1 MSFSFIYINLQNRF
15 LLLIWLCISNML
27 ITVQFFNKLCRIFR
41 AHTNTFMKVFIKMAW
56 LLLFIAGFYSSSSA
70 QNYAIKGTVLDT
82 AGQPLPGAVVRIKSG
97 TDSVGISANPD
108 GTFTFN
114 KVKFKQFTLSAAFI
128 GYDTFVKQYL
138 INKGLTLT
146 IDNIKL
152 KPSSNTLDAVV
163 ISGVPPVKVTEDTVS
178 FNAKAFPVRDGDAVD
193 EVLKKLPGIKVD
205 KDGNVTSQGAPVTKI
220 RVNGKDFFGTDVATA
235 IKNLPADII
244 KNLQFIDDYGD
255 QAKLTGIKTG
265 EPEKILNLTIQE
277 DKKKGYFARAS
288 AGVGNSD
295 RYNTNIRG
303 NSMKGE
309 RQISFDGTSA
319 NANMRGGGG
328 DGVTTRNAAGLNYK
342 NEFNPKVSADASY
355 NFTNDKNNTISSTYT
370 QNILLDAGQNPITR
384 IEDANN
390 NNNSNNYNH
399 WMGGNLE
406 YKIDTMNYLKIS
418 PNINYST
425 NSGNSAGG
433 SITKQDTLSIRR
445 ENTNYSSS
453 NNLNLRTN
461 IFYNHKFS
469 KKGRNLSAWSNI
481 NYSNSGNDR
490 DVYNAYINA
499 RRNVTDSVQNQLN
512 NQDSRNLGLNVG
524 ASYMEPLWRKTF
536 IEVNYSWNRSTT
548 NNNRTA
554 YDIANGSEVFNPQL
568 SNIYDYQFMI
578 NKVGMNY
585 RYIGEKLNYTLG
597 LNAQP
602 AVLSGQNLSR
612 DITTVNRTFNLI
624 PSGRFSYK
632 FSNQESLDINYW
644 GRNNQP
650 SFLQLQPISD
660 NSNLQNIVTGNPD
673 LKPEFIHSVNAHYKQ
688 ADWNAGKVILANFR
702 YEQTNDRIV
711 TIKQRVAGT
720 VNQLT
725 SYINTDGYYTLQG
738 DYNISK
744 PLSAERKFTI
754 GYSGSGQLNNNISFT
769 DNSKITAKNM
779 SWRQELEFRV
789 DLKDITNFEIE
800 TSYSQN
806 LTTYSNDSFTSR
818 QSNRFEYGIE
828 GRNYF
833 FKDLT
838 LGYDFSKQINS
849 GFDNGSVRNPTLL
862 RLSMEYKFM
871 KNDMAA
877 IRVEGFDLFDQNS
890 GISRDVFDN
899 VIIDKQ
905 VNRLGRYFMLS
916 LIYRVRKFG

>member
-1 MSFSFIYINLQNRF
+1 
-15 LLLIWLCISNML
+15 
-27 ITVQFFNKLCRIFR
+27 
-41 AHTNTFMKVFIKMAW
+41 MKSAW
-56 LLLFIAGFYSSSSA
+56 LLILFAGFFVNSYA
-70 QNYAIKGTVLDT
+70 QNYSIKGTVLDT
-82 AGQPLPGAVVRIKSG
+82 AGLPLPGAVVRIKSK
-97 TDSVGISANPD
+97 TDSIGVSANND
-108 GTFTFN
+108 GTFTIG
-114 KVKFKQFTLSAAFI
+114 KIKSKQFTLSAAFI
-128 GYDTFVKQYL
+128 GFDTFSKQYQ
-138 INKGLTLT
+138 IEKGNSLT
-146 IDNIKL
+146 IENIKL

-193 EVLKKLPGIKVD
+193 EVLKKLPGVKVD
-205 KDGNVTSQGAPVTKI
+205 KDGNVTSQGSPITKI

-288 AGVGNSD
+288 AGVGNAD
-295 RYNTNIRG
+295 RYNTSLRG

-309 RQISFDGTSA
+309 RQLSFDATSA

-328 DGVTTRNAAGLNYK
+328 DGVTTRNAVGLNFK
-342 NEFNPKVSADASY
+342 NEFSPKFSLDAGY
-355 NFTNDKNNTISSTYT
+355 NFNNDRNNTISSTYT
-370 QNILLDAGQNPITR
+370 QNILQGDGQNINR
-384 IEDANN
+384 LEDAQNN
-390 NNNSNNYNH
+390 NKSDNYSH

-418 PNINYST
+418 PNFNYNT
-425 NSGNSAGG
+425 GIGNSTGG
-433 SITKQDTLSIRR
+433 SLVTQDTLFTRR
-445 ENTNYSSS
+445 ESTNANSS
-453 NNLNLRTN
+453 NSFSAKTN
-461 IFYNHKFS
+461 VFYNHKFA
-469 KKGRNLSAWSNI
+469 KKGRNLSSWGNI
-481 NYSNSGNDR
+481 NYSNSGSDR
-490 DVYNAYINA
+490 NAYNQYINILDSK
-499 RRNVTDSVQNQLN
+499 TDSLIQNQLN
-512 NQDSRNLGLNVG
+512 NQDNNNLGLNVG
-524 ASYMEPLWRKTF
+524 VSYMEPLWHKTF
-536 IEVNYSWNRSTT
+536 IEVNYNWNRTST
-548 NNNRTA
+548 NNAKETYDVTA
-554 YDIANGSEVFNPQL
+554 GNQVFNPQL
-568 SNIYDYQFMI
+568 SNIYDYQFVT

-602 AVLSGQNLSR
+602 AVLTGQNLSR
-612 DITTVNRTFNLI
+612 DIKTENRTFNLI

-632 FSNQESLDINYW
+632 FSNQQSIDVNYW

-650 SFLQLQPISD
+650 GFLQLQPISD
-660 NSNLQNIVTGNPD
+660 NSNLQNVITGNPD
-673 LKPEFIHSVNAHYKQ
+673 LKPEFVHSVNAHYKQ

-702 YEQTNDRIV
+702 YERTDNKIV
-711 TIKQRVAGT
+711 TTKARVPGT

-725 SYINTDGYYTLQG
+725 SYTNTDGYYTIQG

-769 DNSKITAKNM
+769 DDSRIEAQNI

-789 DLKDITNFEIE
+789 DLKDITNFELQ
-800 TSYSQN
+800 TAYSQN
-806 LTTYSNDSFTSR
+806 LTSYSNTSFSNR

-833 FKDLT
+833 FKALT
-838 LGYDFSKQINS
+838 LGYDFSKQINT

-899 VIIDKQ
+899 VIVDKQ

>member
-1 MSFSFIYINLQNRF
+1 MRLFTKSI
-15 LLLIWLCISNML
+15 LL
-27 ITVQFFNKLCRIFR
+27 
-41 AHTNTFMKVFIKMAW
+41 
-56 LLLFIAGFYSSSSA
+56 LLLFAGFFTNSNA
-70 QNYAIKGTVLDT
+70 QMYTVKGMVLDT

-108 GTFTFN
+108 GSFILG
-114 KVKFKQFTLSAAFI
+114 KIKSKQFTLSAAFI

-138 INKGLTLT
+138 IEKGNALNIT
-146 IDNIKL
+146 DIKL

-193 EVLKKLPGIKVD
+193 EMLKKLPGIKVD
-205 KDGNVTSQGAPVTKI
+205 KDGNVTSQGTPVTKI

-309 RQISFDGTSA
+309 QQISFDGTSA

-328 DGVTTRNAAGLNYK
+328 DGITTRNAIGLNYK
-342 NEFNPKVSADASY
+342 NEFSTKLSADAAY
-355 NFTNDKNNTISSTYT
+355 NFNNDKNNTISSTYT
-370 QNILLDAGQNPITR
+370 QNALQDANQNPISR
-384 IEDANN
+384 IEDAHNDGK
-390 NNNSNNYNH
+390 SNNYNH
-399 WMGGNLE
+399 WIGGNLE

-418 PNINYST
+418 PNFSYST
-425 NSGNSAGG
+425 NNGNNTGG
-433 SITKQDTLSIRR
+433 SLITQDTLFTRKES
-445 ENTNYSSS
+445 TNFSNS
-453 NNLNLRTN
+453 NNINARAN
-461 IFYNHKFS
+461 AFFNHKFA
-469 KKGRNLSAWSNI
+469 KKGRNLTAWSSI
-481 NYSNSGNDR
+481 NYSNGENYR
-490 DVYNAYINA
+490 DLYNNYIDEHS
-499 RRNVTDSVQNQLN
+499 NVADSVIQNQLN
-512 NQDSRNLGLNVG
+512 NQDNRNFGLNAG
-524 ASYMEPLWRKTF
+524 ASYMEPLWKKTF
-536 IEVNYSWNRSTT
+536 LEINYNWNRSAT
-548 NNNRTA
+548 NNSRDT
-554 YDIANGSEVFNPQL
+554 YDIVDGKQVFNENL
-568 SNIYDYQFMI
+568 SNIYDYQFI
-578 NKVGMNY
+578 TNKVGLNY

-602 AVLSGQNLSR
+602 ALLRGQNLSN
-612 DITTVNRTFNLI
+612 DIQTVNRNFNFI

-632 FSNQESLDINYW
+632 FSNQESFDINYW

-650 SFLQLQPISD
+650 GFLQLQPITD
-660 NSNLQNIVTGNPD
+660 NSNLQNTITGNPN
-673 LKPEFIHSVNAHYKQ
+673 LKPEFIHSINAHYKQ
-688 ADWNAGKVILANFR
+688 ADWNAGKVIQANLKF
-702 YEQTNDRIV
+702 EQTNDRIV
-711 TIKQRVAGT
+711 TTKERVPNT
-720 VNQLT
+720 VNQRT
-725 SYINTDGYYTLQG
+725 SYINADGYYTLQG

-754 GYSGSGQLNNNISFT
+754 GYSGSGQLNNNITFT
-769 DNSKITAKNM
+769 DNSKIEARNIA
-779 SWRQELEFRV
+779 WRQELEFRV
-789 DLKDITNFEIE
+789 DLKDIANFEVE

-806 LTTYSNDSFTSR
+806 LTNYSSDTFADR
-818 QSNRFEYGIE
+818 QSNRFECGIE

-849 GFDNGSVRNPTLL
+849 GFDNGAVRNPTLL

-877 IRVEGFDLFDQNS
+877 LRVEGFDLFDQNS

-899 VIIDKQ
+899 VIVDKQ

-916 LIYRVRKFG
+916 LIYRVRKFGG

>member
-1 MSFSFIYINLQNRF
+1 MR
-15 LLLIWLCISNML
+15 
-27 ITVQFFNKLCRIFR
+27 
-41 AHTNTFMKVFIKMAW
+41 VFTKTIW
-56 LLLFIAGFYSSSSA
+56 LLLLFAGIFTNSYA
-70 QNYAIKGTVLDT
+70 QNYTVKGIVLDT
-82 AGQPLPGAVVRIKSG
+82 AGLPLPGAVVRIKSG
-97 TDSVGISANPD
+97 NDSAGTSANPD
-108 GTFTFN
+108 GTFILS
-114 KVKFKQFTLSAAFI
+114 KIKSKQFTLSAAFI
-128 GYDTFVKQYL
+128 GYDTFSKQYL
-138 INKGLTLT
+138 IDKGALLNIT
-146 IDNIKL
+146 DIKL
-152 KPSSNTLDAVV
+152 RPSSNTLEGVV

-178 FNAKAFPVRDGDAVD
+178 FSARAFPVRDGDAVD

-265 EPEKILNLTIQE
+265 EPEKILNLTIEE

-295 RYNTNIRG
+295 RYNTSIRG

-328 DGVTTRNAAGLNYK
+328 DGINTRNALGLNYR
-342 NEFNPKVSADASY
+342 NEFSTRLSADASY
-355 NFTNDKNNTISSTYT
+355 NFNNNKNNTISSTYT
-370 QNILLDAGQNPITR
+370 QSVLQDAGQNPINR
-384 IEDANN
+384 LENAGNNSHSNN
-390 NNNSNNYNH
+390 NNHSF
-399 WMGGNLE
+399 GGNLE

-418 PNINYST
+418 PNFSYS
-425 NSGNSAGG
+425 NSNGNSTGG
-433 SITKQDTLSIRR
+433 SDITQDTLSTNRQSTNF
-445 ENTNYSSS
+445 NTSK
-453 NNLNLRTN
+453 NLNARTN
-461 IFYNHKFS
+461 FFFNHKFE
-469 KKGRNLSAWSNI
+469 KKGRNITSWGNI
-481 NYSNSGNDR
+481 NYSDGENYKDM
-490 DVYNAYINA
+490 YNNYINTHNKA
-499 RRNVTDSVQNQLN
+499 ADTVLQNQLN
-512 NQDSRNLGLNVG
+512 NQNSRNLGLNAGV
-524 ASYMEPLWRKTF
+524 SYMEPIWKKTF
-536 IEVNYSWNRSTT
+536 LEVNYNWNRSST
-548 NNNRTA
+548 NNSRDA
-554 YDIANGSEVFNPQL
+554 YDVVDGNEVFNPNL
-568 SNIYDYQFMI
+568 SNIYDYQFI
-578 NKVGMNY
+578 TNKVGLNY
-585 RYIGEKLNYTLG
+585 RYIGEKLNYTIG
-597 LNAQP
+597 VNAQP
-602 AVLSGQNLSR
+602 AILRGENLSNN
-612 DITTVNRTFNLI
+612 IQTVNRSFNFI

-632 FSNQESLDINYW
+632 FSNQESFDINYW

-650 SFLQLQPISD
+650 GFLQLQPISD
-660 NSNLQNIVTGNPD
+660 NSNLQNVVTGNPN
-673 LKPEFIHSVNAHYKQ
+673 LKPEFIQSVNAHYKQ
-688 ADWNAGKVILANFR
+688 ADWNAGKIIQANFK
-702 YEQTNDRIV
+702 YERTNDRIV
-711 TIKQRVAGT
+711 TTKQRVPGT

-725 SYINTDGYYTLQG
+725 SYINADGYYTLQG

-754 GYSGSGQLNNNISFT
+754 GYSGSGQLNNNITFT
-769 DNSKITAKNM
+769 DDSRIEAQNL

-789 DLKDITNFEIE
+789 DLKDIVNFQLE

-806 LTTYSNDSFTSR
+806 LTNYSSDSFADR
-818 QSNRFEYGIE
+818 QSNRFECGIE

-838 LGYDFSKQINS
+838 VGYDFTKQINS
-849 GFDNGSVRNPTLL
+849 GFDNGAVRNPTLL

-899 VIIDKQ
+899 VIVDRQ

-916 LIYRVRKFG
+916 LIYRVRKFGG

>member
-1 MSFSFIYINLQNRF
+1 
-15 LLLIWLCISNML
+15 
-27 ITVQFFNKLCRIFR
+27 
-41 AHTNTFMKVFIKMAW
+41 MKFFIKSAW
-56 LLLFIAGFYSSSSA
+56 LLLLLAGFCSNSFA
-70 QNYAIKGTVLDT
+70 QNYSVKGIVLDT
-82 AGQPLPGAVVRIKSG
+82 AGQPLPGAVVRIKSK

-108 GTFTFN
+108 GSFIIG
-114 KVKFKQFTLSAAFI
+114 KIKSKQFTLSAAFI
-128 GYDTFVKQYL
+128 GYDTFTKQYL
-138 INKGLTLT
+138 IEKGNSLT
-146 IDNIKL
+146 IENIKL

-178 FNAKAFPVRDGDAVD
+178 FNAKAFPVREGDAVD
-193 EVLKKLPGIKVD
+193 EVLKKLPGVKVD
-205 KDGNVTSQGAPVTKI
+205 KDGNVTSQGSPITKI

-288 AGVGNSD
+288 AGVGNAD
-295 RYNTNIRG
+295 RYNTSLRG

-309 RQISFDGTSA
+309 RQLSFDATSA

-328 DGVTTRNAAGLNYK
+328 DGVTTRNAAGLNFK
-342 NEFNPKVSADASY
+342 NEFSPKLSLDAGY
-355 NFTNDKNNTISSTYT
+355 NFNNDRNNTISTTYT
-370 QNILLDAGQNPITR
+370 QNFLQDAGQNINR
-384 IEDANN
+384 IEDAQNN
-390 NNNSNNYNH
+390 NKSDNYSH

-418 PNINYST
+418 PNFNYNT
-425 NSGNSAGG
+425 GIGNSTGG
-433 SITKQDTLSIRR
+433 SLVTQDTLFTRR
-445 ENTNYSSS
+445 ESTNANSS
-453 NNLNLRTN
+453 NSFSAKAN
-461 IFYNHKFS
+461 IFYNHKFA
-469 KKGRNLSAWSNI
+469 KKGRNLSSWSNI
-481 NYSNSGNDR
+481 NYSNGGNNR
-490 DVYNAYINA
+490 NGYNQYINIQGSK
-499 RRNVTDSVQNQLN
+499 TDSLIQNQLN
-512 NQDSRNLGLNVG
+512 NQDNNNFGLNVG
-524 ASYMEPLWRKTF
+524 ASYMEPLWHKTF
-536 IEVNYSWNRSTT
+536 IELNYSWNRTST
-548 NNNRTA
+548 NNTKET
-554 YDIANGSEVFNPQL
+554 YDVMGGSQVFNSQL
-568 SNIYDYQFMI
+568 SNIYDYQFVT

-585 RYIGEKLNYTLG
+585 RYIGEKLNYTVG
-597 LNAQP
+597 INAQP
-602 AVLSGQNLSR
+602 AVLTGQNLSR
-612 DITTVNRTFNLI
+612 NVKTENRTFNLI

-632 FSNQESLDINYW
+632 FSNQQSLDVNYW

-650 SFLQLQPISD
+650 GFLQLQPITD
-660 NSNLQNIVTGNPD
+660 NSNLQNEITGNPD
-673 LKPEFIHSVNAHYKQ
+673 LKPEFVHSVNAHYKL
-688 ADWNAGKVILANFR
+688 ADWSAGKVILANFR
-702 YEQTNDRIV
+702 YERTDDKIV
-711 TIKQRVAGT
+711 TTKARVPGT

-725 SYINTDGYYTLQG
+725 SYTNTDGYYTIQG

-769 DNSKITAKNM
+769 DNSRIEAKNI

-806 LTTYSNDSFTSR
+806 LTSYTNTNLSNR

-838 LGYDFSKQINS
+838 LGYDFSKQINN
-849 GFDNGSVRNPTLL
+849 GFDNGAVRNPTLL

-899 VIIDKQ
+899 VIVDRQ

>member
-1 MSFSFIYINLQNRF
+1 M
-15 LLLIWLCISNML
+15 
-27 ITVQFFNKLCRIFR
+27 
-41 AHTNTFMKVFIKMAW
+41 
-56 LLLFIAGFYSSSSA
+56 
-70 QNYAIKGTVLDT
+70 VLDT
-82 AGQPLPGAVVRIKSG
+82 AGLPLPGAVVRIKSA
-97 TDSVGISANPD
+97 TDSIGTSANPD
-108 GTFTFN
+108 GTFTLI
-114 KVKFKQFTLSAAFI
+114 KIKSKQFTLSAAFI
-128 GYDTFVKQYL
+128 GYDTFIKKY
-138 INKGLTLT
+138 IIEKGNSLNIT
-146 IDNIKL
+146 DIKL

-193 EVLKKLPGIKVD
+193 EMLKKLPGIKVD
-205 KDGNVTSQGAPVTKI
+205 KDGNVTSQGTPVTKI

-309 RQISFDGTSA
+309 QQISFDGTSA

-328 DGVTTRNAAGLNYK
+328 DGVTTRNAIGFNYK
-342 NEFNPKVSADASY
+342 NEFSTKLSADAAY
-355 NFTNDKNNTISSTYT
+355 NFNNDKNNTISTTYT
-370 QNILLDAGQNPITR
+370 QNVLQDAEQNPISR
-384 IEDANN
+384 LEDANN
-390 NNNSNNYNH
+390 NSKSTNYNH
-399 WMGGNLE
+399 WFGGNLE

-418 PNINYST
+418 PNFSYGIN
-425 NSGNSAGG
+425 NGNNTGG
-433 SITKQDTLSIRR
+433 SITTQDTLFTRKES
-445 ENTNYSSS
+445 TNF
-453 NNLNLRTN
+453 NNANNINARTN
-461 IFYNHKFS
+461 LFFNHKFA
-469 KKGRNLSAWSNI
+469 KKGRNLTAWSSI
-481 NYSNSGNDR
+481 NYSNGENYRDLYNNYFNKNGN
-490 DVYNAYINA
+490 VA
-499 RRNVTDSVQNQLN
+499 DSVIQNQLN
-512 NQDSRNLGLNVG
+512 NQDNRNFGLNAG
-524 ASYMEPLWRKTF
+524 ASYMEPLWKQTF
-536 IEVNYSWNRSTT
+536 LEVNYNWNRSAT
-548 NNNRTA
+548 NNLKDT
-554 YDIANGSEVFNPQL
+554 YDIVDGKQVFNENL
-568 SNIYDYQFMI
+568 SNIYDYQFI
-578 NKVGMNY
+578 TNKIGLNY
-585 RYIGEKLNYTLG
+585 RYIGEKLNYTFG

-602 AVLSGQNLSR
+602 TLLRGQNLSN
-612 DITTVNRTFNLI
+612 DIQTINRTFNFI

-632 FSNQESLDINYW
+632 FSNQESFDINYW

-650 SFLQLQPISD
+650 GFLQLQPITD
-660 NSNLQNIVTGNPD
+660 NSNLQNTITGNPN
-673 LKPEFIHSVNAHYKQ
+673 LKPEFIHSINAHYKQ
-688 ADWNAGKVILANFR
+688 ADWNAGKVIQANLKF
-702 YEQTNDRIV
+702 EQTNDRIV
-711 TIKQRVAGT
+711 TTKERVPNT
-720 VNQLT
+720 VNQRT
-725 SYINTDGYYTLQG
+725 SYINADGYYTLQG

-754 GYSGSGQLNNNISFT
+754 GYSGSGQLNNNITFT
-769 DNSKITAKNM
+769 DNSKIEARNIA
-779 SWRQELEFRV
+779 WRQELEFRV
-789 DLKDITNFEIE
+789 DLKDITNFEVQ

-806 LTTYSNDSFTSR
+806 LTNYSSDSFADR
-818 QSNRFEYGIE
+818 QSNRFECGIE

-849 GFDNGSVRNPTLL
+849 GFDNGAVRNPTLL

-877 IRVEGFDLFDQNS
+877 LRVEGFDLFDQNS

-899 VIIDKQ
+899 VIVDRQ

-916 LIYRVRKFG
+916 LIYRVRKFGG

>member
-1 MSFSFIYINLQNRF
+1 MRAFTKTFF
-15 LLLIWLCISNML
+15 LLL
-27 ITVQFFNKLCRIFR
+27 FFAGIF
-41 AHTNTFMKVFIKMAW
+41 ANS
-56 LLLFIAGFYSSSSA
+56 YA
-70 QNYAIKGTVLDT
+70 QNYTVKGIVLDT
-82 AGQPLPGAVVRIKSG
+82 AGLPLPGAVVRIK
-97 TDSVGISANPD
+97 TANDSVGTSASPD
-108 GTFTFN
+108 GTFILS
-114 KVKFKQFTLSAAFI
+114 KIKSKQFTLSAAFI
-128 GYDTFVKQYL
+128 GYDTFIKQYL
-138 INKGLTLT
+138 IEKSALLNIT
-146 IDNIKL
+146 DIKL
-152 KPSSNTLDAVV
+152 KPSSNTLDGVV
-163 ISGVPPVKVTEDTVS
+163 ISGAPPVKVTEDTVS

-193 EVLKKLPGIKVD
+193 EVLKRLPGIKVD

-265 EPEKILNLTIQE
+265 EPEKVLNLTIEE

-295 RYNTNIRG
+295 RYNTSIRG

-328 DGVTTRNAAGLNYK
+328 DGINTRNVLGINYK
-342 NEFNPKVSADASY
+342 NEFSTNLSADAAY
-355 NFTNDKNNTISSTYT
+355 NFNNNKNNTISATYT
-370 QNILLDAGQNPITR
+370 QSVLQDAGQNPINR
-384 IEDANN
+384 LENANSNSRSNN
-390 NNNSNNYNH
+390 NNH
-399 WMGGNLE
+399 WFGGNLE

-418 PNINYST
+418 PNFSYSN

-433 SITKQDTLSIRR
+433 SEINQDTLATNRQSTNF
-445 ENTNYSSS
+445 NTSKNI
-453 NNLNLRTN
+453 NARTN
-461 IFYNHKFS
+461 FFFNHKFE
-469 KKGRNLSAWSNI
+469 KKGRNITSWGSI
-481 NYSNSGNDR
+481 SYSNGENYK
-490 DVYNAYINA
+490 DVFNKYINTHNNA
-499 RRNVTDSVQNQLN
+499 ADSVLQNQLN
-512 NQDSRNLGLNVG
+512 NQDNRNFGLNAGV
-524 ASYMEPLWRKTF
+524 SYMEPIWKKTF
-536 IEVNYSWNRSTT
+536 LEVNYNWNRSST
-548 NNNRTA
+548 NNSRDA
-554 YDIANGSEVFNPQL
+554 YDVAGGNQVFNPNL
-568 SNIYDYQFMI
+568 SNIYDYQFI
-578 NKVGMNY
+578 TNKVGLNY

-597 LNAQP
+597 LNVQP
-602 AVLSGQNLSR
+602 AILRGENLSNN
-612 DITTVNRTFNLI
+612 IQTVNRTFNFI

-632 FSNQESLDINYW
+632 FSNQESFDINYW

-650 SFLQLQPISD
+650 GFLQLQPISD
-660 NSNLQNIVTGNPD
+660 NSNLQNVVTGNPN
-673 LKPEFIHSVNAHYKQ
+673 LKPEFVQSVNAHYKQ
-688 ADWNAGKVILANFR
+688 ADWNAGKVIQANFK
-702 YEQTNDRIV
+702 YERTNDRIV
-711 TIKQRVAGT
+711 TTKQRVQGT

-725 SYINTDGYYTLQG
+725 SYINADGYYTFQG

-754 GYSGSGQLNNNISFT
+754 GYSGSGQLNNNITFT
-769 DNSKITAKNM
+769 DDSRIEAQNL

-789 DLKDITNFEIE
+789 DLKDIVNFQVE

-806 LTTYSNDSFTSR
+806 LTNYSSDIFADR
-818 QSNRFEYGIE
+818 QSNRFECGIE

-838 LGYDFSKQINS
+838 LGYDFTKQVNS
-849 GFDNGSVRNPTLL
+849 GFDNGAVRNPTLL

-899 VIIDKQ
+899 VIVDRQ

-916 LIYRVRKFG
+916 LIYRVRKFGG

>member
-1 MSFSFIYINLQNRF
+1 MRVFTKSIFLF
-15 LLLIWLCISNML
+15 LLFAGIFTRSN
-27 ITVQFFNKLCRIFR
+27 
-41 AHTNTFMKVFIKMAW
+41 
-56 LLLFIAGFYSSSSA
+56 A
-70 QNYAIKGTVLDT
+70 QNYTVKGMVLDT
-82 AGQPLPGAVVRIKSG
+82 AGQPLPGAVVRVKSG
-97 TDSVGISANPD
+97 TDSIGISANPD
-108 GTFTFN
+108 GSFILG
-114 KVKFKQFTLSAAFI
+114 KIKSRQFTLSAAFI

-138 INKGLTLT
+138 IEKGNAINIT
-146 IDNIKL
+146 DIKL

-265 EPEKILNLTIQE
+265 EPEKILNLTIEE

-288 AGVGNSD
+288 AGVGNPD

-309 RQISFDGTSA
+309 QQISFDGTSA

-328 DGVTTRNAAGLNYK
+328 DGITTRNAIGLNYK
-342 NEFNPKVSADASY
+342 NEFSTKLSADAAY
-355 NFTNDKNNTISSTYT
+355 NFNNDKNNTISSTYT
-370 QNILLDAGQNPITR
+370 QSVLQDANQNPISR
-384 IEDANN
+384 LEDANTNSKSN
-390 NNNSNNYNH
+390 NNNH
-399 WMGGNLE
+399 WFGGNLE

-418 PNINYST
+418 PNFSYGI
-425 NSGNSAGG
+425 NSGNNTGG
-433 SITKQDTLSIRR
+433 SLIKQDTLSNRR
-445 ENTNYSSS
+445 ESTNFSNS
-453 NNLNLRTN
+453 NNFNARTN

-469 KKGRNLSAWSNI
+469 KKGRNLTFWGNI
-481 NYSNSGNDR
+481 NYANGENYR
-490 DVYNAYINA
+490 DIYNQYINV
-499 RRNVTDSVQNQLN
+499 RTNVPDSVQKLLN
-512 NQDSRNLGLNVG
+512 NQDSRNFGLNAG
-524 ASYMEPLWRKTF
+524 ASYMEPLWKKTF
-536 IEVNYSWNRSTT
+536 LEVNYNWNRSAT
-548 NNNRTA
+548 NNSRDA
-554 YDIANGSEVFNPQL
+554 YDVVDGNQVFNANL
-568 SNIYDYQFMI
+568 SNIYDYQFI
-578 NKVGMNY
+578 TNKVGLNY

-602 AVLSGQNLSR
+602 ALLRGQNLSNG
-612 DITTVNRTFNLI
+612 IQTLNRTFNLI

-650 SFLQLQPISD
+650 GFLQLQPISD
-660 NSNLQNIVTGNPD
+660 NSNLQNVVTGNPN
-673 LKPEFIHSVNAHYKQ
+673 LKPEFIQSINAHYKQ
-688 ADWNAGKVILANFR
+688 ADWSAGKVILANFK
-702 YEQTNDRIV
+702 YERTNDRIV
-711 TIKQRVAGT
+711 TTKERVPGT

-725 SYINTDGYYTLQG
+725 SYINADGYYTLQG

-754 GYSGSGQLNNNISFT
+754 GYSGSGQLNNNITFT
-769 DNSKITAKNM
+769 DNSKIEARNM
-779 SWRQELEFRV
+779 AWRQELEFRV
-789 DLKDITNFEIE
+789 DLKDIANFQVE

-806 LTTYSNDSFTSR
+806 LTNYANDTFADR
-818 QSNRFEYGIE
+818 QSNRFECGIE

-833 FKDLT
+833 FKDIT
-838 LGYDFSKQINS
+838 LGYDFTKQVNS
-849 GFDNGSVRNPTLL
+849 GFDNGAVRNPTLL

-899 VIIDKQ
+899 VIVDRQ

-916 LIYRVRKFG
+916 LIYRVRKFGG